1 LSERGATVVDL
12 EGWRRIDR
20 AEQEMGQKNPAL
32 VRPRVKITS
41 IEEMLSVAQKP

>member
-1 LSERGATVVDL
+1 MDL
-12 EGWRRIDR
+12 EGWRRIDM

-41 IEEMLSVAQKP
+41 IEEMLSAAHNP